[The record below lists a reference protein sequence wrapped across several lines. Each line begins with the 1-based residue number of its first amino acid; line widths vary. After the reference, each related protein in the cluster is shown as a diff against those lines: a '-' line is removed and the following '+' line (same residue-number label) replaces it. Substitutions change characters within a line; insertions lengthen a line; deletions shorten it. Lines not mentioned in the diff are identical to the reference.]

1 MLKYNLI
8 DKRKQFC
15 WNEWLPQTEH
25 DINEVIKTYKEG
37 LREQISVKEAIGD
50 LLKENGIVPTP
61 NFKSYESGVY
71 GEITNNYQELMRK
84 GKERI
89 GRVRNES
96 IVFVGIKTSVAWKT
110 RVELL

>member
-1 MLKYNLI
+1 MRI
-8 DKRKQFC
+8 
-15 WNEWLPQTEH
+15 
-25 DINEVIKTYKEG
+25 VASMGVG

-110 RVELL
+110 RV